1 MTHVSVCDAGVV
13 RGAEELEEAF
23 VLVHLDHILD
33 GQQPRVVHAE
43 RDLF

>member
-1 MTHVSVCDAGVV
+1 MTHKSVSDAGVV

-23 VLVHLDHILD
+23 VLVHFDHVLDA
-33 GQQPRVVHAE
+33 QQPRVVHAE